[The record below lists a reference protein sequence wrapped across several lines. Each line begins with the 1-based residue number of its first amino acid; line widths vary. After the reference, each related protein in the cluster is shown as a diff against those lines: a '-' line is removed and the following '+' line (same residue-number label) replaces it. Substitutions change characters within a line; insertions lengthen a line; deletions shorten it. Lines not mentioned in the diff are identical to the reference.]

1 MKFGKLQPQGKVEFD
16 GYQELMNWTSA
27 GSESSVSLSV
37 DGDTDMEYVI
47 EARDLTAGN
56 DSIRLRLNNDSTAGI
71 YGRQFLYNNAGT
83 ISSGRDTDTSWVITS
98 KYSNTYATISTING
112 FIKFYKSFIGMQ
124 TSIPST
130 AINEVVLQGCSYN
143 STSNITSLVFFPHT
157 GNFTAGTNIRVLGRR
172 AR

>member
-27 GSESSVSLSV
+27 GSESSVALTV

-47 EARDLTAGN
+47 ECRNLKVASNSGLYC
-56 DSIRLRLNNDSTAGI
+56 RLNNDSTANIFGFQYI
-71 YGRQFLYNNAGT
+71 FNSAGT
-83 ISSGRDTDTSWVITS
+83 ITAARGTTNLGFFVSTQGGYGAVKVSTIDGFLKFSQQQIGECSSGTDVTKLFLT
-98 KYSNTYATISTING
+98 G
-112 FIKFYKSFIGMQ
+112 F
-124 TSIPST
+124 
-130 AINEVVLQGCSYN
+130 SYN
-143 STSNITSLVFFPHT
+143 STYNITSLDFLIES